1 MRLILLFIF
10 IVSATAAI
18 ANPDI
23 TELRELYYKA
33 AMSKKSWKQ
42 LSKLLSPV
50 DTKSPAVLVCYRGV
64 SDMME
69 AKYLVSPW
77 SKLKSFRSGKRLI
90 EEAVRRDNK
99 NPEIRFL
106 RYSVQTNLPSF
117 LDYKD
122 DIASD
127 RLFLIAN
134 VGKIKDK
141 VLKNNII
148 QYLTEIK
155 ACTEDE
161 IKRLKNDR

>member
-1 MRLILLFIF
+1 MRLILLFVF
-10 IVSATAAI
+10 MVAANAAI

-23 TELRELYYKA
+23 QELRQLYYQA

-50 DTKSPAVLVCYRGV
+50 DTKSPAVLVCYKGV
-64 SDMME
+64 SEMME
-69 AKYLVSPW
+69 AKYLISPW
-77 SKLKSFRSGKRLI
+77 SKLNSFRSGKRLI
-90 EEAVRRDNK
+90 EEAVRRDSQNA
-99 NPEIRFL
+99 EIRFL

-122 DIASD
+122 DMESD
-127 RLFLIAN
+127 KKFLIAN
-134 VGKIKDK
+134 AGNIKDK

-148 QYLTEIK
+148 QYLCEIK
-155 ACTEDE
+155 TCTEEE